1 MNNSGVFW
9 VQFVYLNDSK
19 LHTWLELRPEKLKTH
34 LIVKKAL
41 PIEIPIVLK
50 NSDLSNS
57 LRIHKPLK
65 FILSLLVRK
74 NRWHFQLFW
83 CKFRSSI
90 QLTKAASFTSDNFS
104 KIISINLV
112 IIFFFRMSW
121 WHTHLLEFPTGHRAT
136 PTSTWPSATW
146 CGAPSCCAR
155 PRSATRWTTSW
166 PPTSRS
172 CSPTWT
178 SRSHWG
184 SSENYV
190 Q

>member
-1 MNNSGVFW
+1 MYFFVHQQLWISMNG
-9 VQFVYLNDSK
+9 
-19 LHTWLELRPEKLKTH
+19 
-34 LIVKKAL
+34 L
-41 PIEIPIVLK
+41 PIFVCHFLILISMRLYNKAIKILLK
-50 NSDLSNS
+50 
-57 LRIHKPLK
+57 HY
-65 FILSLLVRK
+65 
-74 NRWHFQLFW
+74 
-83 CKFRSSI
+83 
-90 QLTKAASFTSDNFS
+90 SDNFS
-104 KIISINLV
+104 KIISINLL